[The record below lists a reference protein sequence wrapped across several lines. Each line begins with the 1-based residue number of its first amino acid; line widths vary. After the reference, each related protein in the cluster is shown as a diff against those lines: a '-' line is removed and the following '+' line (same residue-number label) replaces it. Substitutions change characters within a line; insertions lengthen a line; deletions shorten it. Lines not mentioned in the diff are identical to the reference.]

1 MKYVNRYLV
10 KRDVISVEP
19 SMNRVLELAV
29 KYHEN
34 KQDGVSQL
42 SLTDYELKLTY
53 TGHQGFCK
61 KRF

>member
-29 KYHEN
+29 KYHELTS
-34 KQDGVSQL
+34 KMA
-42 SLTDYELKLTY
+42 SLN
-53 TGHQGFCK
+53 
-61 KRF
+61 